1 MKHTHV
7 RVHLLFPHCEVSGVA
22 QNENHDIFSHPWFE
36 GTEGL
41 GVVKAE
47 LVALVKHDGGFYVIG
62 FTEIGFNG
70 IAVDEIGFDGI
81 GFDWK
86 ADKVWNVSPW
96 FRAAPGSLKSKETI

>member
-1 MKHTHV
+1 MHKTNSL
-7 RVHLLFPHCEVSGVA
+7 VHLLLPHCEVSGVA
-22 QNENHDIFSHPWFE
+22 QNENHDIFSHPGLE

-47 LVALVKHDGGFYVIG
+47 LVALVKHDGGFYGIG

-81 GFDWK
+81 GYDGK
-86 ADKVWNVSPW
+86 AEKV
-96 FRAAPGSLKSKETI
+96 